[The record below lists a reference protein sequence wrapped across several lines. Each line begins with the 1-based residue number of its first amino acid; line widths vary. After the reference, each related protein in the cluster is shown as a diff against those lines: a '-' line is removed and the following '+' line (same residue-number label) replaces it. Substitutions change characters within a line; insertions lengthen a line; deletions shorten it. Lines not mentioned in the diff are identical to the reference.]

1 MSSEESDD
9 EPLSIL
15 AAAKKKNPEKF
26 AIDYMAATNQLE
38 VVSVSKSKK
47 RKVTQ
52 QYPLKK
58 LPITFTLGPKHKDQS
73 ALVVQRPAD
82 VWLYLKDLNPFGPYS
97 CLLCTEWFVS
107 RGKLIIHYVLNHR
120 KDFCGV
126 CR

>member
-1 MSSEESDD
+1 MSGEESDD

-15 AAAKKKNPEKF
+15 AAAKKENPEKF
-26 AIDYMAATNQLE
+26 LIDFVPETTE
-38 VVSVSKSKK
+38 IEIVSGPKSKK
-47 RKVTQ
+47 RKAK

-58 LPITFTLGPKHKDQS
+58 LPITFTLGPKLKDQS
-73 ALVVQRPAD
+73 ALVVQRPSD

-97 CLLCTEWFVS
+97 CLLCSEWFVS
-107 RGKLIIHYVLNHR
+107 RGKLIIHYVLNHK

>member
-1 MSSEESDD
+1 MSSEDSDD

-15 AAAKKKNPEKF
+15 AAAKKENPEKF
-26 AIDYMAATNQLE
+26 VTDDMGEPGQIKI
-38 VVSVSKSKK
+38 VSAPMFKK
-47 RKVTQ
+47 RKMKR
-52 QYPLKK
+52 YPLKK
-58 LPITFTLGPKHKDQS
+58 LPITFNLGPKQNDQP

-97 CLLCTEWFVS
+97 CLLCSEWFVS